1 MPDYRLD
8 DADRQRLQGISTATL
23 TSVLIKEG
31 IRHAFMQG
39 VRPLRPDLRL
49 AGHAFTLRY
58 IPSRQ
63 DLVDRRYDN
72 ETNIQR
78 LAMES
83 IGPDQVLVID
93 ARGNIQI
100 GTMGDILASRI
111 QVRGAAGIV
120 TDGGLRDTPALAGMD
135 FPIYLGGAAAPPSH
149 LVHHP
154 VDMNVPIGCGSVAV
168 MPGDLIVGD
177 GEGVVVIPQQL
188 ARAVI
193 DAAWEQEQLE
203 AWIVDQVQAGAGI
216 KGLYP
221 PDDEARKRYQAWC
234 QAHE

>member
-1 MPDYRLD
+1 MADYAITREDRERLSE
-8 DADRQRLQGISTATL
+8 ISTATL
-23 TSVLIKEG
+23 TSALIQRG
-31 IRHAFMQG
+31 IRRHFMQG
-39 VRPLRPDLRL
+39 VRPLQPGQRM

-72 ETNIQR
+72 DTNVQR
-78 LAMES
+78 IAMES

-93 ARGNIQI
+93 ARGNTAT
-100 GTMGDILASRI
+100 GTMGDILAARI
-111 QVRGAAGIV
+111 QVRGAVGIV
-120 TDGGLRDTPALAGMD
+120 TDGALRDTPALKELD

-154 VDMNVPIGCGSVAV
+154 VDINVPIGCGQVAV
-168 MPGDLIVGD
+168 IPDDLIVGD
-177 GEGVVVIPQQL
+177 DEGVVVIPRHL

-193 DAAWEQEQLE
+193 DEAWEQERLE
-203 AWIVDQVQAGAGI
+203 TWIVKRIKAGESI

-221 PDDEARKRYQAWC
+221 PDEKARARFEAEA
-234 QAHE
+234 